1 MREYT
6 VREYDREDYYNF
18 RENLTIPQTIEL
30 LKRIQR
36 GHIPDYNFDGS
47 EEDFDNYCLQ
57 MAMYKA
63 IKILD
68 ESNKKTLNGEDD
80 DYGEE

>member
-1 MREYT
+1 MKEYT
-6 VREYDREDYYNF
+6 VKEYDREDYYNF

-68 ESNKKTLNGEDD
+68 EVGKNDGE
-80 DYGEE
+80 